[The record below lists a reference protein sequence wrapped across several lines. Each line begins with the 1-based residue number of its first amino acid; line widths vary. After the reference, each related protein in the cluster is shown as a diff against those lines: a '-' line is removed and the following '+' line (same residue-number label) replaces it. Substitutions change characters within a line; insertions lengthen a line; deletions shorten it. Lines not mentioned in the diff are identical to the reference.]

1 MMMNIYQTYTVESK
15 ALDSDLGIYEAMVSM
30 ESVDRDED
38 IILADGA
45 IIDNYLRNPVV
56 LWGHNYSDP
65 EAIVARAL
73 EVVKIPG
80 VGVKLVFQFIE
91 RGINKTADL
100 VRDLWDGGYLRAM
113 SVGFFPQVSE
123 PRVDEN
129 GERRRG
135 YIYRAWELL
144 EGSIVTIPANQD
156 ALRLAISDMTT
167 KGYQPE
173 LIESVL
179 SKRGRVLSASNEKRI
194 REAITSLQA
203 VIDSLGETQDDDDEK
218 GISGGE
224 ITPDA
229 IQKSE
234 EPAEHT
240 EPITDETPIN
250 ASEDLTPVYKALET
264 YVFTLKQNLTQ
275 SNEVKP

>member
-1 MMMNIYQTYTVESK
+1 MTIYKTYTVESK
-15 ALDSDLGIYEAMVSM
+15 AIDSDLGIYEAMVSM

-156 ALRLAISDMTT
+156 ALRLAISDMTQ
-167 KGYQPE
+167 KGYKPE
-173 LIESVL
+173 TVEALL
-179 SKRGRVLSASNEKRI
+179 TKRGRVLSASNEKRI

-203 VIDSLGETQDDDDEK
+203 VIDSLGDVQEDDEK
-218 GISGGE
+218 SISGGE

-250 ASEDLTPVYKALET
+250 ASEDFTPVYKALET
-264 YVFTLKQNLTQ
+264 YVSTLKQTLT
-275 SNEVKP
+275 NEVKP